1 MMKNVEKER
10 RQATKLN
17 KQLVNKNKEMEQFIY
32 TVSHDLKSTL
42 VTISAFSH
50 KLELEFADKLIDKQ
64 AYRLSL
70 IIENVD
76 NMERVLTDLLD
87 LSLIVQQAIETSV
100 INIKQ
105 VVGQQSAV
113 LKRDFSK
120 PLLLLI

>member
-1 MMKNVEKER
+1 LTE
-10 RQATKLN
+10 
-17 KQLVNKNKEMEQFIY
+17 
-32 TVSHDLKSTL
+32 
-42 VTISAFSH
+42 
-50 KLELEFADKLIDKQ
+50 KQ
-64 AYRLSL
+64 ACRLSR

-87 LSLIVQQAIETSV
+87 LSRIVQQAIETSV